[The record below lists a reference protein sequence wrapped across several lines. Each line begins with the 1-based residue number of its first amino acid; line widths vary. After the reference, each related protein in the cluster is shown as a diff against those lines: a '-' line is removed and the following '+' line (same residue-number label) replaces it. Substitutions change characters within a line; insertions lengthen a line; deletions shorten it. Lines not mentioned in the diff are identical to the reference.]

1 MRRARWLLIPLL
13 AIPIGWILFIGLGR
27 DPTEIPSPLIG
38 QPMPSFTLDTLDGG
52 TVSSTDLAG
61 QPTVINFW
69 ASWCKPA
76 CVEEHPVLLD
86 AQNRYG
92 DQVQLVGVLY
102 DDAPSDALEFLVT
115 YGDGGWPQ
123 ADDPD
128 GEVALAYGV
137 LGPPETFFV
146 DADGIVQ
153 AKHYGPLTDAAMR
166 DYLAQIGVV
175 E

>member
-38 QPMPSFTLDTLDGG
+38 HPMPAFTLDTLDGG
-52 TVSSTDLAG
+52 TISSTDLAG

-76 CVEEHPVLLD
+76 CVDEHPILLD
-86 AQNRYG
+86 GQNRYG
-92 DQVQLVGVLY
+92 DEVRMVGVLY
-102 DDAPSDALEFLVT
+102 DDAPQDALEFLVT

-128 GEVALAYGV
+128 GAVALAYGV

-146 DADGIVQ
+146 DAGGIVR
-153 AKHYGPLTDAAMR
+153 AKHYGPLTDATMR

>member
-27 DPTEIPSPLIG
+27 DPSEIPSPLIG
-38 QPMPSFTLDTLDGG
+38 QPMPSFALDTLDGG
-52 TVSSTDLAG
+52 TFSSADVAG

-86 AQNRYG
+86 AQDRYG
-92 DQVQLVGVLY
+92 DQVRLVGVLY
-102 DDAPSDALEFLVT
+102 DDNPADALEFLVT

-123 ADDPD
+123 TDDGD
-128 GEVALAYGV
+128 GAVALAYGV

-146 DADGIVQ
+146 DADGIVR
-153 AKHYGPLTDAAMR
+153 AKHYGPLTDAALQ